1 MRPHPY
7 GRIATLSDRAAHFI
21 TDISQVLLL
30 RLQLMPPANGL
41 VVTDADADAGED
53 DDDELM
59 R

>member
-41 VVTDADADAGED
+41 VVTDAGAGED

>member
-1 MRPHPY
+1 MRQHPY

-30 RLQLMPPANGL
+30 MLQLMPPANGV
-41 VVTDADADAGED
+41 VVTDAGED

>member
-7 GRIATLSDRAAHFI
+7 GRIATLSNRAAHFI

-41 VVTDADADAGED
+41 VVTDAGAGED

>member
-7 GRIATLSDRAAHFI
+7 GRIAILSDRAAHFI

-41 VVTDADADAGED
+41 VVTDADAGED